1 MENFETNELKE
12 PEYVLALDNWNK
24 KINEENKQQET
35 TLKEDDWE
43 C

>member
-12 PEYVLALDNWNK
+12 PEYVLALENWQKQIEKAK
-24 KINEENKQQET
+24 KEEEN